1 MSGNTTFTEFPAES
15 RIGRENQVFDENDIR
30 QVSNLQSLFMSKNVK
45 KSIRSLAL

>member
-30 QVSNLQSLFMSKNVK
+30 QVSNLPILIHVEK
-45 KSIRSLAL
+45 R